1 MTSDGTATYYDAPVI
16 GGSPA
21 SPNEGIAVAHDGSVW
36 VTSLGHNAIY
46 RVDPKDGTFTK
57 FDISTPGSQPGQIT
71 RGPGGALWFTMFAAQ
86 KIGRITTQGVITEY
100 AQKLIGLHGI
110 AADANDAIWY
120 TAMDGLGRID
130 ATTGRVRSFACQ
142 GRGGLTLGPDGHMW
156 VLGDGEMSVVRA
168 STEGAKARVRSAGS

>member
-1 MTSDGTATYYDAPVI
+1 MTSDGTATYYNAPVI

-100 AQKLIGLHGI
+100 AQKLIVSMGSLRTRTTRSGTRRWTGSDGSTRRRV
-110 AADANDAIWY
+110 ACGRSPAGGVAD
-120 TAMDGLGRID
+120 
-130 ATTGRVRSFACQ
+130 
-142 GRGGLTLGPDGHMW
+142 
-156 VLGDGEMSVVRA
+156 
-168 STEGAKARVRSAGS
+168 